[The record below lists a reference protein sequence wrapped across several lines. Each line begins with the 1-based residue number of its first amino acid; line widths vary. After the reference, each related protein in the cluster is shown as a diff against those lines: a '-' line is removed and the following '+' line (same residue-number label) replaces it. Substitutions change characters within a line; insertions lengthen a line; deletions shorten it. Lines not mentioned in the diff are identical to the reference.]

1 MTLLSNLKNTH
12 CERKNVQRVGR
23 GIGSNRGK
31 TSCRGHKGAKSRSGY
46 KRRLGNEGGQ
56 LPLYRKIPCRGFSNA
71 RFESDVYAINLGRVN
86 EIFEDGEVVSRET
99 LIHKGILPLT
109 SKSEIKI
116 LAGGK
121 LTKSIKFDVKF
132 MSESV
137 KQILNIEN

>member
-12 CERKNVQRVGR
+12 TYRKNVQRVGR
-23 GIGSNRGK
+23 GVGSRRGK

-71 RFESDVYAINLGRVN
+71 RFEMDIYAINLARVN
-86 EIFEDGEVVSRET
+86 ELYQDGETVSRQS
-99 LIHKGILPLT
+99 LIEKGILPMT
-109 SKSEIKI
+109 SKAEVKV

-121 LTKSIKFDVKF
+121 LTKSLKFDVKH
-132 MSESV
+132 MSSSV
-137 KQILNIEN
+137 KQLLGIA

>member
-1 MTLLSNLKNTH
+1 MNLLSNLANTH
-12 CERKNVQRVGR
+12 SVRKNVQRVGR
-23 GIGSNRGK
+23 GVGSKRGK

-71 RFESDVYAINLGRVN
+71 RFEQDVYSINLGRLN
-86 EIFEDGEVVSRET
+86 DLFEDGETVSKDT
-99 LIHKGILPLT
+99 LIQKGILPLT
-109 SKSEIKI
+109 SKSEIKV

-132 MSESV
+132 MSASV
-137 KQILNIEN
+137 KQILNLA

>member
-12 CERKNVQRVGR
+12 SVRKNVQRVGR
-23 GIGSNRGK
+23 GIGSKRGK

-71 RFESDVYAINLGRVN
+71 RFEMDVYSINLGRLN
-86 EIFEDGEVVSRET
+86 SLFAEGETVSRET
-99 LIHKGILPLT
+99 LIQKGILPLT
-109 SKSEIKI
+109 CKSEVKV

-121 LTKSIKFDVKF
+121 LTKSLKFDVKF
-132 MSESV
+132 MSASA
-137 KQILNIEN
+137 KQILNLA

>member
-12 CERKNVQRVGR
+12 TYRKNVQRVGR
-23 GIGSNRGK
+23 GVGSRRGK

-71 RFESDVYAINLGRVN
+71 RFEMDIYAINLARVN
-86 EIFEDGEVVSRET
+86 ELYQEGETVSRQS
-99 LIHKGILPLT
+99 LIEKGILPMT
-109 SKSEIKI
+109 SKAEVKV

-121 LTKSIKFDVKF
+121 LTKSLKFDVKH
-132 MSESV
+132 MSSSV
-137 KQILNIEN
+137 KQLLGIA

>member
-1 MTLLSNLKNTH
+1 MTLLSTLKNTH
-12 CERKNVQRVGR
+12 TVRKNVQRVGR
-23 GIGSNRGK
+23 GVGSKRGK

-71 RFESDVYAINLGRVN
+71 RFEMDVFSINLGRVN
-86 EIFEDGEVVSRET
+86 DIFEDGETVSRDT
-99 LIHKGILPLT
+99 LIQKGILPVN
-109 SKSEIKI
+109 SKAEVKI

-137 KQILNIEN
+137 RQNLKLA

>member
-1 MTLLSNLKNTH
+1 MSLLSNLKNTH
-12 CERKNVQRVGR
+12 SVRKNVQRVGR
-23 GIGSNRGK
+23 GVGSKRGK

-71 RFESDVYAINLGRVN
+71 RFEQDVYSINLGRLN
-86 EIFEDGEVVSRET
+86 DLFEDGETVSKDT
-99 LIHKGILPLT
+99 LIQKGILPLT
-109 SKSEIKI
+109 SKSEIKV

-132 MSESV
+132 MSASV
-137 KQILNIEN
+137 KQILNLA

>member
-12 CERKNVQRVGR
+12 TYRKNVQRVGR
-23 GIGSNRGK
+23 GVGSRRGK

-71 RFESDVYAINLGRVN
+71 RFEMDIYAINLARIN
-86 EIFEDGEVVSRET
+86 ELFQDGETVSRQSLVE
-99 LIHKGILPLT
+99 KGVLPMT
-109 SKSEIKI
+109 SKAEVKI

-121 LTKSIKFDVKF
+121 LTKSLKFDVKH
-132 MSESV
+132 MSSSV
-137 KQILNIEN
+137 KQLLGIA

>member
-12 CERKNVQRVGR
+12 TYRKNVQRVGR
-23 GIGSNRGK
+23 GVGSRRGK

-71 RFESDVYAINLGRVN
+71 RFEMDIYAINLARIN
-86 EIFEDGEVVSRET
+86 ELFQDGETVSRQS
-99 LIHKGILPLT
+99 LIEKGVLPMT
-109 SKSEIKI
+109 SKAEVKV

-121 LTKSIKFDVKF
+121 LTKSLKFDVKH
-132 MSESV
+132 MSSSV
-137 KQILNIEN
+137 KQLLGIA

>member
-1 MTLLSNLKNTH
+1 MSLLANLKNTH
-12 CERKNVQRVGR
+12 SVRKNVQRVGR
-23 GIGSNRGK
+23 GVGSKRGK

-71 RFESDVYAINLGRVN
+71 RFEQDVYSINLGRLN
-86 EIFEDGEVVSRET
+86 DLFEDGETVSKDT
-99 LIHKGILPLT
+99 LIQKGILPLT
-109 SKSEIKI
+109 SKSEIKV

-132 MSESV
+132 MSASV
-137 KQILNIEN
+137 KQILNLA